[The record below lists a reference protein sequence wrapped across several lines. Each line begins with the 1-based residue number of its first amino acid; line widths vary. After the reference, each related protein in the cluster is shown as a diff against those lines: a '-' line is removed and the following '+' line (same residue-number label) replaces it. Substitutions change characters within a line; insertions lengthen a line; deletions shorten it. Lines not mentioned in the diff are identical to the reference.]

1 MQQIKSSKKD
11 TTNAKKSNISV
22 ISEKYQFFSAFVR
35 SEKDPTESIES
46 FMNRIGMGARRP
58 DYRAFVSG
66 IKNITELNFNK
77 IRMALRWDHIETAQ
91 WEELWEK
98 DQELK
103 SLKLK
108 RKLNAPPVKQI
119 HENTTQDTVVNTNAP
134 PILEAHH
141 CCHPD
146 VRVLVRDFKTLTE
159 HRHELDDA
167 VFQRFLE
174 FAYHV
179 SDNKIQEF
187 AERNNLE
194 WGWFKDVTDTGM
206 VEFFKTEEALETFL
220 FENLHFDD
228 GIISWIRKGRLYRP
242 LRLFISE
249 YRAAIWDPIGAK
261 VNVSKENG
269 SSSC

>member
-11 TTNAKKSNISV
+11 TTNANKRNMSV
-22 ISEKYQFFSAFVR
+22 MSEKYRFFSAFVR
-35 SEKDPTESIES
+35 AEKDPTETIEA

-77 IRMALRWDHIETAQ
+77 IRMTLRWDHVETKK

-103 SLKLK
+103 GLKLK
-108 RKLNAPPVKQI
+108 RKPEIHPNAEVQ
-119 HENTTQDTVVNTNAP
+119 ETTTQDTNINTIAP
-134 PILEAHH
+134 PSIETLR
-141 CCHPD
+141 CCRPD
-146 VRVLVRDFKTLTE
+146 VRVLIRDFKTLTK

-167 VFQRFLE
+167 VFGRFLE

-179 SDNKIQEF
+179 SDNKIQDF

-194 WGWFKDVTDTGM
+194 WGWFESIINVGM
-206 VEFFKTEEALETFL
+206 INYFGTEESAETFL
-220 FENLHFDD
+220 FEKLRFDD
-228 GIISWIRKGRLYRP
+228 GVISWIRKGRLYRP
-242 LRLFISE
+242 LRLYVSE
-249 YRAAIWDPIGAK
+249 YRAAIWES
-261 VNVSKENG
+261 VNTEEPVLKQNG
-269 SSSC
+269 GSL